1 MGLCGE
7 GTPLKTWVPAFAGT
21 TSSDVFGSFSSGIR
35 RDFPMQTRQWTTDA
49 VPAAERFGYW
59 QRAVCEGLV
68 GAETESPVSGP
79 FMARMAASRAAD
91 YGFATWAASGHSV
104 VRSPR
109 MTRGDDGA
117 PFFVSL
123 QLEGESRYGANP
135 YAAGAV
141 AVRQG
146 EIAILNTGRP
156 FRVVFPGEVS
166 RVVAIVPRPLLHAR
180 VPWCEDIGT
189 MKLDNETPAA
199 DPLRAHLFAAGRNL
213 AALDAR
219 TAGAFLDNLV
229 NLLALMLAPAAA
241 PADALRRARRDALAA
256 YVARNVSNPAL
267 APQHAADALGI
278 SLRLVHRLFAERST
292 TFGRFLLERRL
303 DVCRRSLDDPAHAG
317 RAISDI
323 AFAAGFN
330 ELSHF
335 SRAFKARF
343 GASPRHYRKRGSDHG

>member
-1 MGLCGE
+1 
-7 GTPLKTWVPAFAGT
+7 
-21 TSSDVFGSFSSGIR
+21 
-35 RDFPMQTRQWTTDA
+35 MQTREWTTEA
-49 VPAAERFGYW
+49 VPPRERFGYW

-79 FMARMAASRAAD
+79 FAARMAASRHAD

-109 MTRGDDGA
+109 MTRGQDGA

-123 QLEGESRYGANP
+123 QLTGESRYGANP
-135 YAAGAV
+135 FAGGAL

-166 RVVAIVPRPLLHAR
+166 RVVAIVPRPLMRAR

-189 MKLDNETPAA
+189 LKLDGESAA
-199 DPLRAHLFAAGRNL
+199 AEPLRAHLAAAGRNL

-229 NLLALMLAPAAA
+229 NLLALMLAPSAA
-241 PADALRRARRDALAA
+241 PALRRARGDTLAA
-256 YVARNVSNPAL
+256 HVARNIGNPDL
-267 APQHAADALGI
+267 SPQDAADALGF
-278 SLRLVHRLFAERST
+278 SLRLVHRLFAERGTS
-292 TFGRFLLERRL
+292 FGRFLLETRL
-303 DVCRRSLDDPAHAG
+303 EACRRSFDDPAQDG
-317 RAISDI
+317 RAVSDI
-323 AFAAGFN
+323 AFACGFN

-343 GASPRHYRKRGSDHG
+343 GCSPRQYRAARHARAEA

>member
-1 MGLCGE
+1 MRM
-7 GTPLKTWVPAFAGT
+7 
-21 TSSDVFGSFSSGIR
+21 R
-35 RDFPMQTRQWTTDA
+35 RWTTDA

-79 FMARMAASRAAD
+79 FVARMAASRAAD
-91 YGFATWAASGHSV
+91 YGFATWAASGHGV

-109 MTRGDDGA
+109 LAHRDGA

-141 AVRQG
+141 AVRRG

-156 FRVVFPGEVS
+156 FRVVFPGAVS
-166 RVVAIVPRPLLHAR
+166 RVVAIVPRPLLRAR

-189 MKLDNETPAA
+189 MKLDNEAPAA
-199 DPLRAHLFAAGRNL
+199 EPLRAHLFAAGRTL

-256 YVARNVSNPAL
+256 YVARNASNPAL
-267 APQHAADALGI
+267 APRHAADALGI
-278 SLRLVHRLFAERST
+278 SPRLVHRLFAERGTS
-292 TFGRFLLERRL
+292 FGRFLLACRL
-303 DVCRRSLDDPAHAG
+303 DACRRSLDDPSHSG
-317 RAISDI
+317 RAISDV

-343 GASPRHYRKRGSDHG
+343 GVSPRHCRRRG

>member
-1 MGLCGE
+1 
-7 GTPLKTWVPAFAGT
+7 
-21 TSSDVFGSFSSGIR
+21 
-35 RDFPMQTRQWTTDA
+35 MQTREWTTEA
-49 VPAAERFGYW
+49 VPPRERFGYW

-68 GAETESPVSGP
+68 GAETERPLAGP
-79 FMARMAASRAAD
+79 FMAQMAASRHAD
-91 YGFATWAASGHSV
+91 YGFAAWTASGHSV

-109 MTRGDDGA
+109 MTRGQDGA

-123 QLEGESRYGANP
+123 QLSGESRYGDDP
-135 YAAGAV
+135 CGAGAL

-166 RVVAIVPRPLLHAR
+166 RVVAIVPRPLMRAR

-189 MKLDNETPAA
+189 MKLDGEAPAA
-199 DPLRAHLFAAGRNL
+199 EPLRAHLAAAGRNM

-229 NLLALMLAPAAA
+229 NLIALMLAPAEA
-241 PADALRRARRDALAA
+241 PAGALRRARGDALAA
-256 YVARNVSNPAL
+256 HVARNIANPAL
-267 APQHAADALGI
+267 SPRHAADALGL
-278 SLRLVHRLFAERST
+278 SLRLVHRLFAERGTS
-292 TFGRFLLERRL
+292 FGRFLLDARL
-303 DVCRRSLDDPAHAG
+303 EACRRSLGDAAQAG

-323 AFAAGFN
+323 AFACGFN

-343 GASPRHYRKRGSDHG
+343 GRSPRQYRAARLLRAGD

>member
-1 MGLCGE
+1 ML
-7 GTPLKTWVPAFAGT
+7 
-21 TSSDVFGSFSSGIR
+21 
-35 RDFPMQTRQWTTDA
+35 TREWTTEA
-49 VPAAERFGYW
+49 VPARQRFGYW

-68 GAETESPVSGP
+68 GAETESPAAGP
-79 FMARMAASRAAD
+79 FMARMAARRYAD

-109 MTRGDDGA
+109 MTRGHDGA

-135 YAAGAV
+135 FSAGAL

-166 RVVAIVPRPLLHAR
+166 RVVAIVPRPLMRAR

-189 MKLDNETPAA
+189 MKLDSEAPAA
-199 DPLRAHLFAAGRNL
+199 EPLRAHLAAAGRSL

-241 PADALRRARRDALAA
+241 PAAALRRARGDALAA
-256 YVARNVSNPAL
+256 HVARSLANPAL
-267 APQHAADALGI
+267 APQDAADALGL
-278 SLRLVHRLFAERST
+278 SLRLVHRLFAERGT

-303 DVCRRSLDDPAHAG
+303 EACRNSLGDPAEAG

-343 GASPRHYRKRGSDHG
+343 GLSPRAYRAARLSRAEA

>member
-1 MGLCGE
+1 MH
-7 GTPLKTWVPAFAGT
+7 
-21 TSSDVFGSFSSGIR
+21 
-35 RDFPMQTRQWTTDA
+35 TRQWTTDA

-68 GAETESPVSGP
+68 GAETESPASAP
-79 FMARMAASRAAD
+79 FMARMAASRHAD
-91 YGFATWAASGHSV
+91 FGFATWAASGHSV
-104 VRSPR
+104 VRPPR
-109 MTRGDDGA
+109 LARGDGGA

-135 YAAGAV
+135 CAPGAL

-166 RVVAIVPRPLLHAR
+166 RVVAIVPRPLLRAR
-180 VPWCEDIGT
+180 VPWCEDIAT

-199 DPLRAHLFAAGRNL
+199 DPLRAHLAAAGRNL
-213 AALDAR
+213 AALDAP

-241 PADALRRARRDALAA
+241 PAEALRRARRDALAA
-256 YVARNVSNPAL
+256 YVVRNLANPAL
-267 APQHAADALGI
+267 APRAAADALGI
-278 SLRLVHRLFAERST
+278 SLRLVHRLFAESGT
-292 TFGRFLLERRL
+292 SFGRFLLERRL
-303 DVCRRSLDDPAHAG
+303 EACRRSLDDPAA
-317 RAISDI
+317 RERTISDI
-323 AFAAGFN
+323 AFACGFN

-335 SRAFKARF
+335 SRAFKAHF
-343 GASPRHYRKRGSDHG
+343 GEAPRRYRAQRSEPL

>member
-1 MGLCGE
+1 
-7 GTPLKTWVPAFAGT
+7 
-21 TSSDVFGSFSSGIR
+21 
-35 RDFPMQTRQWTTDA
+35 MQTRQWTTDA

-79 FMARMAASRAAD
+79 FMARMAANRQAD
-91 YGFATWAASGHSV
+91 FGFATWAASGHSV

-109 MTRGDDGA
+109 LAHRDGA

-135 YAAGAV
+135 YAPGAV
-141 AVRQG
+141 AVREG

-166 RVVAIVPRPLLHAR
+166 RVVAIVPRPLLRAH

-189 MKLDNETPAA
+189 LKLGNETAA
-199 DPLRAHLFAAGRNL
+199 AEPLRAHLAAAGRNL

-219 TAGAFLDNLV
+219 TAGTFLDNLV
-229 NLLALMLAPAAA
+229 NLLALMLAPEAA
-241 PADALRRARRDALAA
+241 PTDVLRRARRDALAS
-256 YVARNVSNPAL
+256 YVARNLSNPEL
-267 APQHAADALGI
+267 APRNAAETLGI
-278 SLRLVHRLFAERST
+278 SLRLVHRLFEESGT
-292 TFGRFLLERRL
+292 SFGRFLIERRL
-303 DVCRRSLDDPAHAG
+303 DACRRRLDDPAEAA

-335 SRAFKARF
+335 SRAFKARY
-343 GASPRHYRKRGSDHG
+343 GLSPRLYRAEKRAT